1 MPKYKLL
8 AYFEDGEIVEE
19 DNFGNYFDTED
30 DARYAISEFENNM
43 SVGAEVLHLSDP
55 FEYPDEEAE
64 QAVSYEIVE
73 VD

>member
-8 AYFEDGEIVEE
+8 AYFDDGEIVEE
-19 DNFGNYFDTED
+19 DNFGNYFDTEE
-30 DARYAISEFENNM
+30 DARDAISGFENNM